1 MQVATSALS
10 RRAALT
16 VLISAV
22 GGISLIG
29 GATGILSL
37 NAEPAVDRG
46 QVTLYKN
53 RSAAAARDMPTTF
66 ANKGSR

>member
-1 MQVATSALS
+1 MQVSKSTLS

-16 VLISAV
+16 VLVSAV
-22 GGISLIG
+22 GGISLIR
-29 GATGILSL
+29 GATGVLAL

-53 RSAAAARDMPTTF
+53 PECGCCEGYAD
-66 ANKGSR
+66 